1 MPLGKLKGH
10 YTLLVRSCSL
20 LFVRGFCGFPAQFFM
35 FKVLQER
42 YGYSTLEVTAIT
54 IGGGMLS
61 IFAYVSAGKISDRVG
76 RRPVLSIVYAT
87 YFLSLLL
94 FYNSSGGAF
103 TVMSWVVFAASM
115 FGLDVLNNAI
125 VSEIFPTMA
134 RATASTISVVVGVV
148 GTICGIV
155 TEGLIFGHYTRSH
168 WASTSYVALPGFA
181 CVGLVWLLPEPAFQ
195 SLDGDG

>member
-1 MPLGKLKGH
+1 
-10 YTLLVRSCSL
+10 
-20 LFVRGFCGFPAQFFM
+20 
-35 FKVLQER
+35 
-42 YGYSTLEVTAIT
+42 
-54 IGGGMLS
+54 MLS

-76 RRPVLSIVYAT
+76 RRPVLSVVYAT

-148 GTICGIV
+148 GTICGVV